1 MADTGGKKILLIED
15 DVFMAELLAGELAR
29 AGFNIEIGKT
39 GKEGVDNFA
48 KAKPDLVLLDLLLP
62 DMHGFEVLQKIRQ
75 DPAGEKTKVIILS
88 NLSEGRDVD
97 EAKRLG
103 ATDYLV
109 KVNYSIPEI
118 VEKVRGWLGSG
129 S

>member
-1 MADTGGKKILLIED
+1 MADEQKKKVLLVED
-15 DVFMAELLAGELAR
+15 DLFMAELLGGELGR
-29 AGFNIEIGKT
+29 AGFDVVIGKT
-39 GKEGVDNFA
+39 GKEGVENFGSSS
-48 KAKPDLVLLDLLLP
+48 PDIVLLDLLLP

-75 DPAGEKTKVIILS
+75 DPSRGNTKVVILS
-88 NLSEGRDVD
+88 NLSEGKDIE

-118 VEKVRGWLGSG
+118 VQKVRGWLGLAA
-129 S
+129 

>member
-1 MADTGGKKILLIED
+1 MTDGIGTKVLLVED
-15 DVFMAELLAGELAR
+15 DVFMAELLAGELSR
-29 AGFNIEIGKT
+29 AGLNVTIGKT
-39 GKEGVDNFA
+39 GKEGVESFLA
-48 KAKPDLVLLDLLLP
+48 TAPDIVLLDLLLP

-75 DPAGEKTKVIILS
+75 DPSRGNTKVVILS

-97 EAKRLG
+97 EARRLG

-118 VEKVRGWLGSG
+118 VEKVRVWLGLAT
-129 S
+129 